1 MQIEYK
7 PMPAKSRDLTNMIF
21 GRLTVK
27 RYLGYNPKGR
37 CSVWE
42 AQCKCGAVHQYVA
55 TSLTRTHG
63 AQTCKSCYVRDG
75 INDLPTFAPWIA
87 QYLKHPEDIDK
98 HTYGS
103 GKRIDVVCP
112 DCGREKQITVKDLYN
127 RHTIGCICGD
137 GKSYP
142 EKFIFA
148 MLEQLK
154 LPFIYQ
160 YAPSWV
166 APRIFDFYLP
176 TQQCIIET
184 DGGLGHGN
192 RYTINGISPEESQ
205 MIDQQKDAAALQ
217 QGIKV
222 IRLNCYPSTYTQL
235 LNEAQRNLDWL
246 PLNQVNWDD
255 CDTFGLV
262 NLVKLICTEKQQH
275 PELTTQYFAKKYQCS
290 LPTIRT
296 YLRKGTRLGWC
307 NYDAALEKEQHI
319 KRSGHPLHAFKDGV
333 WYGNFESYAAFARA
347 IQSEFNITSSI
358 GTIRNALRK
367 TQRFQNF
374 DIISQEEKN
383 A

>member
-7 PMPAKSRDLTNMIF
+7 PLPAKSRDLTNMIF

-27 RYLGYNPKGR
+27 RYLGYDPKGR

-63 AQTCKSCYVRDG
+63 ARTCQSCYVRDG

-87 QYLKHPEDIDK
+87 QYLKHPEDIYK
-98 HTYGS
+98 YTYGS

-176 TQQCIIET
+176 QFQCIIEA

-192 RYTINGISPEESQ
+192 PYTRGGISPEESKA
-205 MIDQQKDAAALQ
+205 IDNQKDAAAAK
-217 QGIKV
+217 QGISV
-222 IRLNCYPSTYTQL
+222 IRLNCFPSTYTQITQEIHTKL
-235 LNEAQRNLDWL
+235 SWL
-246 PLNQVNWDD
+246 PLNIVDWNQ
-255 CDTFGLV
+255 CDAFGLA
-262 NLVKLICTEKQQH
+262 NLIKRVCDEKQRH
-275 PELTTQYFAKKYQCS
+275 PELTTQYFAQKYQCS

-307 NYDAALEKEQHI
+307 NYDAAFEKEQHI
-319 KRSGHPLHAFKDGV
+319 KRSGRPLRAFKDGEL
-333 WYGNFESYAAFARA
+333 YGEFDSHVAFARA
-347 IQSEFNITSSI
+347 IRNAFGVTCSVESI
-358 GTIRNALRK
+358 ANALRSK
-367 TQRFQNF
+367 KRFRNF
-374 DIISQEEKN
+374 HIIHKEEPN
-383 A
+383 V